1 MNRRIAV
8 TIVFALLGAVILV
21 SLGVWQLQRHQW
33 KQGVLSRIDATI
45 GAAPV
50 ELPANPDAA
59 RHAFLPVRMSGR
71 VGDAEIR
78 VQSSLKL
85 VGAGYRVIAPFET
98 DDGRRVLVDR
108 GFVRQSDRDA
118 ARPGGRAVITGN
130 LHWPDELDAF
140 TPAPDPDAGLWFARD
155 LTGLAERL
163 DTEAVLVVVRDSS
176 LAAPRI
182 TRLPLDSA
190 GIPDNHLGYA
200 IQWFLLAAVWATMS
214 AIFVRGQRRA
224 NGKGRSA

>member
-1 MNRRIAV
+1 MNRRIAI
-8 TIVFALLGAVILV
+8 TIVFALLGAAILV

-33 KQGVLSRIDATI
+33 KQGVLARIDATI
-45 GAAPV
+45 GEVPVALPAAPHP
-50 ELPANPDAA
+50 E
-59 RHAFLPVRMSGR
+59 RHAFLPVRMSGI
-71 VGDAEIR
+71 VGEREIR

-85 VGAGYRVIAPFET
+85 VGAGYRIVAPFET
-98 DDGRRVLVDR
+98 DDGRRILVDR

-118 ARPGGRAVITGN
+118 VRPGGRAVITGN

-140 TPAPDPDAGLWFARD
+140 TPDPDPDAGLWFARD
-155 LTGLAERL
+155 LRSLADRL
-163 DTEAVLVVVRDSS
+163 DTEAVLVVVRESS
-176 LAAPRI
+176 LDAPQI

-224 NGKGRSA
+224 NGKGRSG